1 MLKFRILQ
9 IKDIAN
15 TGYAFRGYDADRFN
29 LKDYVEVYTGEVD
42 EQLFPIA
49 KYPELHDLAVLG
61 KDVAE
66 ACFRKFNYDRPEDF
80 KGHSL
85 SMSDLVEVSNETK
98 TRLYYCDMSGWVR
111 IS

>member
-29 LKDYVEVYTGEVD
+29 LPDYVEVYAGEVD
-42 EQLFPIA
+42 EQLFPVM
-49 KYPELHDLAVLG
+49 KYPELYDLAVLG

-85 SMSDLVEVSNETK
+85 SVSDLVRVIGDNK
-98 TRLYYCDMSGWVR
+98 TRLYYCDLHGWAR
-111 IS
+111 IK

>member
-1 MLKFRILQ
+1 MLKFQILQ

-29 LKDYVEVYTGEVD
+29 LNDYAVVYEGEVD
-42 EQLFPIA
+42 EKLFPV
-49 KYPELHDLAVLG
+49 KQYYELYDAVVLG

-85 SMSDLVEVSNETK
+85 SVSDLVRVIGDNK
-98 TRLYYCDMSGWVR
+98 IRLYYCDLHDWAR
-111 IS
+111 IK